1 MRLSSPAMAQAAI
14 EGAAIGGAGAMPP
27 PVLERLPI
35 EAIRCYF
42 EPDGTFPNHEPNPLL
57 PENREFIV
65 QKVGEEHADLGI
77 AFDGDA
83 DRCFFVDDSGEFVPG
98 DFITALLAQS
108 VLEKEPGAKIIYDV
122 RASWAVPE
130 TIQAAGGVPL
140 INRVGHAYIKHRMRK
155 DDASFGGEVS
165 GHYYFRGFS
174 QADSGV
180 VPFLLMLE
188 LISKK
193 GRKLSEILEPF
204 RSRYFI
210 TGELNT
216 PVADVALKLQELKER
231 YAAEGTVSHLD
242 GVSVDADDWHF
253 NVRPSNTEPL
263 LRLNLEARSLELM
276 ERKRDEVLDLI
287 RSS

>member
-1 MRLSSPAMAQAAI
+1 
-14 EGAAIGGAGAMPP
+14 
-27 PVLERLPI
+27 VLEHLPI
-35 EAIRCYF
+35 EAVTCF
-42 EPDGTFPNHEPNPLL
+42 FDPDGSFPNHEPNPLL

-65 QKVGEEHADLGI
+65 SKTLEEGADLGV

-98 DFITALLAQS
+98 DFATALLAES
-108 VLEKEPGAKIIYDV
+108 VLEKEPGAKVIYDV

-130 TIQAAGGVPL
+130 TIQGAGGVPL
-140 INRVGHAYIKHRMRK
+140 VNRVGHAYIKHRMRK
-155 DDASFGGEVS
+155 DDAAFGGEVS

-231 YAAEGTVSHLD
+231 YAAEGTISHLD
-242 GVSVDADDWHF
+242 GISVDGGDWHF

-263 LRLNLEARSLELM
+263 LRLNLEARSKELM

-287 RSS
+287 RS